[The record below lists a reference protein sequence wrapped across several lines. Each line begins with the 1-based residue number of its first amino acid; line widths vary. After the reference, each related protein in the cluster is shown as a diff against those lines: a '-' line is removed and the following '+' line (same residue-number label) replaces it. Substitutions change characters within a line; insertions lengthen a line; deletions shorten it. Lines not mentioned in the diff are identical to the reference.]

1 LEARDLVALP
11 SRSLVASIING
22 ENEMQK
28 VNFLVAAL
36 LATATL
42 ATPALARGS
51 FVGSNKAADAYVST
65 VTTTDAGR
73 ACVRAPDVGAYASD
87 PYKAPP
93 CEPNTSF

>member
-1 LEARDLVALP
+1 ML
-11 SRSLVASIING
+11 
-22 ENEMQK
+22 K
-28 VNFLVAAL
+28 VNVLAAAL

-51 FVGSNKAADAYVST
+51 FVGSNKATGAYVST

-87 PYKAPP
+87 PYKVPP
-93 CEPNTSF
+93 CEPNTRF